1 MKISSKA
8 RLAAT
13 LLLGAMVLIATSIGW
28 AYAQVR
34 AAVAEQQRCVEIAGA
49 LNNMRMV
56 TFEYLL
62 NRRERARL
70 QEQAAW
76 QRLEQLFAAPVPL
89 DATAAGILAN
99 LRGQGEAGHR
109 LFSEVDAAKPG
120 TSAVDEVQRRFEAQ
134 LSSRILILQQNSLV
148 GAEQL
153 IDDAGERIGATQRR
167 VVLITATGLAA
178 MAILIGVAAWRFLR
192 DVLAPISRL
201 ELATREVAAGNWS
214 FELDTG
220 SADELGD
227 VARHFDAMT
236 RALRDSFGRLEVS
249 NRDLVALNKEL
260 ESFSYSV
267 SHDLRSPLR
276 SMDGFSLALLE
287 DYGDKLDEQARDSL
301 QRIRGASQRMGRLID
316 ELLGLARVT
325 RAELKIQEVDL
336 SAIAEEIAATL
347 TRAQPE
353 RRVRWDIEPGI
364 VVRGDQQLI
373 SIALQNLLDN
383 AWKFTSKVGEAV
395 IRVGTRHEDGGP
407 VYFVADNGAGF
418 DMAYSSRLF
427 GAFQRL
433 HHETDFPGTGVG
445 LAIVQRVM
453 HRHGWSLQADAA
465 IGRGATFYFHPTERT
480 EREDDRREQDHL
492 AG

>member
-8 RLAAT
+8 KLAAT
-13 LLLGAMVLIATSIGW
+13 LMLGTMVLIAISIGW
-28 AYAQVR
+28 ANAQVR
-34 AAVAEQQRCVEIAGA
+34 AAVVQRRPSVEIAGA
-49 LNNMRMV
+49 LNNIRMV

-70 QEQAAW
+70 QEQAVW
-76 QRLEQLFAAPVPL
+76 QRLERLFATPVAL
-89 DATAAGILAN
+89 DGAAAGILAS
-99 LRGQGEAGHR
+99 LRSQGEASHR
-109 LFSEVDAAKPG
+109 LFGEVDAAPPG
-120 TSAVDEVQRRFEAQ
+120 TAAVDDVQRRFEAQ

-148 GAEQL
+148 DVEQL
-153 IDDAGERIGATQRR
+153 IDDAGARIDATQRR
-167 VVLITATGLAA
+167 VVLVTGLGLLAMAVLTGLAA
-178 MAILIGVAAWRFLR
+178 WLFRR
-192 DVLAPISRL
+192 DVLDPIARL

-214 FELDTG
+214 FELGVG

-227 VARHFDAMT
+227 MARHFDAMT

-249 NRDLVALNKEL
+249 NRDLVALNREL

-287 DYGDKLDEQARDSL
+287 DYGDRLDDEARDSL

-325 RAELKIQEVDL
+325 RAELRIQDVDL
-336 SAIAEEIAATL
+336 SAMAGEIAAALART
-347 TRAQPE
+347 QPG
-353 RRVRWDIEPGI
+353 RRVRWEIEKGI
-364 VVRGDQQLI
+364 VLRGDRELLA
-373 SIALQNLLDN
+373 IALQNLLDN
-383 AWKFTSKVGEAV
+383 AWKFTGKVDEAV
-395 IRVGTRHEDGGP
+395 IRVGTRHEDGRP
-407 VYFVADNGAGF
+407 VCFVADNGAGF
-418 DMAYSSRLF
+418 DMAYAARLF

-453 HRHGWSLQADAA
+453 RRHGWSLGADAA
-465 IGRGATFYFHPTERT
+465 PGQGATFYFRPTER
-480 EREDDRREQDHL
+480 DDERREQDHP